1 MKISTRGIIVLQ
13 AVVLGTNATPP
24 SCRPLPPPVR
34 PNPFRPTPVT
44 AIVWILVGR
53 MFRRPTRIMSI
64 AVRALSVYHIMSVD
78 WDAIYEKLPT
88 GKGQKAER
96 KEMFNM
102 FDPNVLGSCLTPIL
116 SPLGNGI
123 LSLAECDKAMR
134 DVICIDE
141 LFDAKPAIMRA
152 WQIAKNCTKS
162 KRSDGHGDDYIEFRE
177 FKFFLCALR
186 QYFEYFVAFSR
197 VDADDDRR
205 INLEEFTAAQELM
218 EKWVG
223 PIEDAEAEFVL

>member
-1 MKISTRGIIVLQ
+1 
-13 AVVLGTNATPP
+13 
-24 SCRPLPPPVR
+24 
-34 PNPFRPTPVT
+34 
-44 AIVWILVGR
+44 
-53 MFRRPTRIMSI
+53 
-64 AVRALSVYHIMSVD
+64 MSVD

-102 FDPNVLGSCLTPIL
+102 FDPN
-116 SPLGNGI
+116 GNGI

-223 PIEDAEAEFVL
+223 PIEDAEAEFGNIDLNEGGVVLFDEFCKWAITKALDLDDDDDAELGENTQEKMEKLGTD